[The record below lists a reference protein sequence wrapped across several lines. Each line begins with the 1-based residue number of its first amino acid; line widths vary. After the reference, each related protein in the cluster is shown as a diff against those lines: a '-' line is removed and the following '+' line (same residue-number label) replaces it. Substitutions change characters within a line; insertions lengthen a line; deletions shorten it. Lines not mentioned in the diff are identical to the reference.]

1 MQKNQTVD
9 GDQSLVIMPAQSHRA
24 VEIAGTLPVR
34 LQTLD
39 LARHVAIASDG
50 KRFVVATFDDRRLG
64 RGYVSTVYP
73 QQNGYHTLYRLVIC
87 EFSSSTPE
95 EAIQRHIALVQA
107 IQQDKLD
114 SYIQS
119 QSRN

>member
-1 MQKNQTVD
+1 MQKNQVVD
-9 GDQSLVIMPAQSHRA
+9 GDQSLVVVPHTHRA
-24 VEIAGTLPVR
+24 VEIANTLPVR

-39 LARHVAIASDG
+39 LARHVAIAPND

-64 RGYVSTVYP
+64 RGYVSAVYP
-73 QQNGYHTLYRLVIC
+73 QQNSYHTLYRLVVS
-87 EFSSSTPE
+87 EFSSNTPE

-107 IQQDKLD
+107 IQRDTLN

-119 QSRN
+119 HSGK